1 MRHAGLVRLVLGLA
15 LGALAGCESDSG
27 PSSPWIPG
35 KDADDNGQ
43 DTTLPEEDTGGGAP
57 DFPAATGNATADR
70 MLAAAQACGYQSPST
85 VPVGWGS
92 VIVGEG
98 GCSAWAPSGW
108 VSAGA
113 GTSVTLITETQAG
126 DCGFMALTGVPYTTI
141 SCTPAGARDYVAAG
155 LEQAG
160 CQGIDTLHW
169 GESTDNFAGYSFP
182 RGDFFFTC
190 QSNGVTRAAYLWISI
205 QGTTPLCNLLVL
217 GLWTEASAIEAK
229 MCTVTQVFNSIKCPS
244 GGSGSCWDS
253 ECDSACQG
261 EGYGGGSCVDD
272 ECQCE

>member
-1 MRHAGLVRLVLGLA
+1 MRHASLVRLVLCLA
-15 LGALAGCESDSG
+15 LGGLDACESDDGSG
-27 PSSPWIPG
+27 PFG
-35 KDADDNGQ
+35 NLGRDVDENGQ
-43 DTTLPEEDTGGGAP
+43 DSVAPGEDTRGGAP
-57 DFPAATGNATADR
+57 DFPAATGNSTADR

-108 VSAGA
+108 VSTGA
-113 GTSVTLITETQAG
+113 GTSVTLITETQSG

-141 SCTPAGARDYVAAG
+141 ACTPAGARDYIVAG
-155 LEQAG
+155 LEQGG
-160 CQGIDTLHW
+160 CQGVSTLHW
-169 GESTDNFAGYSFP
+169 AEGTDQFAGYSFP

-205 QGTTPLCNLLVL
+205 QGTEPLCNLLVL

-244 GGSGSCWDS
+244 GGGGSCSDS
-253 ECDSACQG
+253 ECDSACRG

-272 ECQCE
+272 ECQCQ